1 MKAKAVFH
9 IDWER
14 EETLVMALN
23 NIANLLKAVPAEET
37 SVFLLANGSAVKLFL
52 LKRAFQYASN
62 IQGLSEMGV
71 RFLVCS
77 NSLEKFGIA
86 REELVE
92 SCEAI
97 PAGVLELIRLQTEG
111 YAYIKP

>member
-14 EETLVMALN
+14 EENLVMALN

-52 LKRAFQYASN
+52 LKRAFKYVSN

-77 NSLEKFGIA
+77 NSLENFDIVL
-86 REELVE
+86 EDLVE
-92 SCEAI
+92 PCEAI
-97 PAGVLELIRLQTEG
+97 PAGVLELIRLQNKRICL
-111 YAYIKP
+111 Y